1 MQTYLIEILLGLNL
15 ICVIFLI
22 TLGSLR
28 QRSDSK
34 EDMYQKINGYQKQM
48 VQEMTELKMA
58 VNHYQQ
64 LLKQQCEQ
72 WQTEKQILEASIK
85 ENRKPMTGQNLL
97 LHHRYQEIFDLQAQG
112 LTVDQIAMK
121 LNKGSGEVA
130 FILQLAAQERS

>member
-64 LLKQQCEQ
+64 LLNQLSDQLRNERE
-72 WQTEKQILEASIK
+72 TLEASIK
-85 ENRKPMTGQNLL
+85 ATRKTMSGENLFLQ
-97 LHHRYQEIFDLQAQG
+97 HRYQEIFDLHVQG
-112 LTVDQIAMK
+112 FSADQIAMK